1 MEKKLSAG
9 EEVSS
14 YCTRCKL
21 DLTHIIIAMVGQR
34 IVKVQ
39 CRTCGSIHS
48 YRSRETVGR
57 TAAAG
62 ERRSGAVR
70 KSQEPVRTVID
81 RWEAGMAKAEG
92 RETPYDMGRTYKE
105 GDIIAH
111 PFFGK
116 GIVLRTHYRKCDVL
130 FRDKERTL
138 AAANA

>member
-21 DLTHIIIAMVGQR
+21 DLGHIIIAMVGQK

-48 YRSRETVGR
+48 YRNRETTKR
-57 TAAAG
+57 TPG
-62 ERRSGAVR
+62 NGDRRSGAAR
-70 KSQEPVRTVID
+70 KALEPVRTTID
-81 RWEAGMAKAEG
+81 KWEAGMAQAKG
-92 RETPYDMGRTYKE
+92 RELSYDMGQSFQE
-105 GDIIAH
+105 GDVIAH
-111 PFFGK
+111 PLFGK

-138 AAANA
+138 AAANT